1 MTAKIELRR
10 ATKTEQSF
18 ALPLPEYIEIESG
31 KIGVLS
37 ANLDAFGSMLSRF
50 TNFAEDLKTEEFK
63 STFEE
68 LLDALKYDTRY
79 GNLLANRVRLA
90 EYCWTKLLR
99 MDGAET
105 ERYVARADLNNYSFL
120 LCLIPGKSWNVI
132 CNCYSRELLDKY
144 IKNFEDHH
152 G

>member
-31 KIGVLS
+31 MIGVLH
-37 ANLDAFGSMLSRF
+37 ANLDASGSMLSNF
-50 TNFAEDLKTEEFK
+50 EDFAEDLKTEEFK

-68 LLDALKYDTRY
+68 LLDALRYDTRY

-132 CNCYSRELLDKY
+132 CRCYSRELLDKY
-144 IKNFEDHH
+144 IKNFEEHH